1 MAAHVSPVRRA
12 LGRSVSAIRKMYD
25 EQVYAFERLFR
36 AGLPRR

>member
-12 LGRSVSAIRKMYD
+12 LGRSVSAIRKIYAD
-25 EQVYAFERLFR
+25 QVHAFEALFS